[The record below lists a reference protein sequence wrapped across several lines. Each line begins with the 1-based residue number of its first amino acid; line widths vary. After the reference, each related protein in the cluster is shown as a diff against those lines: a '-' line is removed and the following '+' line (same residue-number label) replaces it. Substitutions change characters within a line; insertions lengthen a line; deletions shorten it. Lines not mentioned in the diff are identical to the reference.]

1 MEIILEMV
9 LPLLCGLALFLF
21 GMDLMGDSLKKSAGT
36 SLKTILG
43 KMTSNPIKGFL
54 LGLGVTMVIQS
65 SSATTV
71 MVVGFVNSGTMTL
84 LQATGVIMGAN
95 VGTAI
100 TAWIL
105 SLSSLGGSAEGV
117 VDALALLKPDSWVP
131 ILAIIAILL
140 IMSVKR
146 GKKRDIGFILIGFV
160 ILMTG
165 MDMMSGAVSGLKHN
179 PEFVSI
185 LTMFKNP
192 ILGLAAG
199 AILTAIVQSSSASVG
214 ILQALTVTGGI
225 TFGAAIPIILGQNIG
240 TCITAMISSMGA
252 TKNGKRAALI
262 HLYFNIIGVT
272 IILSGFYLINWLI
285 GGFKLGEGLFTDATI
300 DMWGVAIV
308 HTVFKVLAVTI
319 IFPFYKQLEKLARL
333 SIKDSEEERED
344 SNATHLLDE
353 RLIDTPAI
361 AVQRATEVTAVMAE
375 ISCKALRK
383 SLALFDSFDSK
394 EAEKVRSLENK
405 ADNYEDALG
414 SYLVKL
420 SASDVSEADSKQIT
434 KLLHIIGDF
443 ERISDH
449 AVNIVESAEEM
460 REKKIDFSPEAK
472 SELAVLRNAVGEI
485 TSIAESAFCNN
496 DLNLAVN
503 IEPLEEVVD
512 DLRDKIKLNHIIR
525 LQKSE
530 CTIEHGF
537 ILADMLTNFE
547 RVSDHC
553 SNVGCCMIEM
563 FTEDSLDMHKYLQ
576 HIHSDS
582 AVFKTKFKEYKEKY
596 SI

>member
-1 MEIILEMV
+1 
-9 LPLLCGLALFLF
+9 
-21 GMDLMGDSLKKSAGT
+21 
-36 SLKTILG
+36 
-43 KMTSNPIKGFL
+43 
-54 LGLGVTMVIQS
+54 
-65 SSATTV
+65 
-71 MVVGFVNSGTMTL
+71 
-84 LQATGVIMGAN
+84 
-95 VGTAI
+95 
-100 TAWIL
+100 
-105 SLSSLGGSAEGV
+105 
-117 VDALALLKPDSWVP
+117 
-131 ILAIIAILL
+131 
-140 IMSVKR
+140 
-146 GKKRDIGFILIGFV
+146 
-160 ILMTG
+160 
-165 MDMMSGAVSGLKHN
+165 
-179 PEFVSI
+179 
-185 LTMFKNP
+185 
-192 ILGLAAG
+192 
-199 AILTAIVQSSSASVG
+199 
-214 ILQALTVTGGI
+214 
-225 TFGAAIPIILGQNIG
+225 
-240 TCITAMISSMGA
+240 MISSMGA

-262 HLYFNIIGVT
+262 HLYFNVIGVT
-272 IILSGFYLINWLI
+272 IVLSGFYLINWLV
-285 GGFKLGEGLFTDATI
+285 GGFKLGGALFTDTTI

-308 HTVFKVLAVTI
+308 HTVFKILAVAI
-319 IFPFYKQLEKLARL
+319 IAPFYKQLERLARL

-344 SNATHLLDE
+344 SDVTNLLDE
-353 RLIDTPAI
+353 RLINTPAI
-361 AVQRATEVTAVMAE
+361 AVQRATEVTATMAE

-383 SLALFDSFDSK
+383 SLSLFDSFDSK
-394 EAEKVRSLENK
+394 EAEKIRSLENK

-472 SELAVLRNAVGEI
+472 AELAVLRAAVGDI
-485 TSIAESAFCNN
+485 I
-496 DLNLAVN
+496 NLAEEAFKNNNLDVAIN

-537 ILADMLTNFE
+537 ILADLLNNFE

-553 SNVGCCMIEM
+553 SNVGGCMIEM

-582 AVFKTKFKEYKEKY
+582 KEFKTKFKEYTNKY